1 MTKNYQRS
9 ISLLTQCFR
18 PNKTIASASNSNSNI
33 TTITTLSNT
42 CPLSLII
49 ETIHNIDKMV
59 QTTDIISDKEK
70 GDSKQT
76 IDIKQIEEML
86 IKWTHVAH
94 FLVDTY
100 QQIQNFNEKS

>member
-18 PNKTIASASNSNSNI
+18 SNKTIASASNSNI
-33 TTITTLSNT
+33 TTVTTLSNT

-59 QTTDIISDKEK
+59 QTTDTIFDKEK

-86 IKWTHVAH
+86 IKWTHIAH

-100 QQIQNFNEKS
+100 QQIQTFNEKS

>member
-9 ISLLTQCFR
+9 VSLLTQCFR
-18 PNKTIASASNSNSNI
+18 SNKTIASASNSNI

-59 QTTDIISDKEK
+59 QTTDIIFDKEK
-70 GDSKQT
+70 GDSKRT

-86 IKWTHVAH
+86 VKWTHIAH

-100 QQIQNFNEKS
+100 QQIQTFNEKS